1 MDKDVK
7 LVFMGAFLSRYEAEA
22 FREISLSGFEE
33 GIKNGELILLEDDI
47 KLINTHHVVRILAAN
62 PQKELPLE

>member
-1 MDKDVK
+1 MDRDTK

-22 FREISLSGFEE
+22 FRDVSLAGFEE
-33 GIKNGELILLEDDI
+33 DLRNGNLILLEDNI
-47 KLINTHHVVRILAAN
+47 RLINTHHVVRILAAN